1 MLARVE
7 NAGERILAAN
17 DADRRRLERRLHDG
31 AQQRVIALTLE
42 LKLAAAETPSP
53 RIARAIERA
62 DQLLE
67 ELRELARTLYP
78 AILTEGGLRPALR
91 ALARRSAVPVRLS
104 VEIDE
109 RFADAVELAAYHV
122 VADALAGA
130 EGAEIAIRVERAD
143 GQLRVTVDGAPGD
156 LTSAA
161 DRVEVLGGRLTT
173 TGREGGGAT
182 LSAELPPRPR

>member
-173 TGREGGGAT
+173 TGREGGGTT